1 MPFLKDNELLI
12 LEIKCLR
19 GIVCFVPFFFVLN
32 VNFSLYLHILFKRD
46 IILKIERMNKGNW
59 GKIRAF
65 FDLQTEDGFTIKGF
79 KLVEGINGLFV
90 GFPSQKGSDDE
101 YHDTVWADRDVK
113 ELVNQLAI
121 KTYGQDVMSSSP
133 NMENDGFPPPPD
145 SDEPEVSVAVPFSDD
160 DIPF

>member
-1 MPFLKDNELLI
+1 
-12 LEIKCLR
+12 
-19 GIVCFVPFFFVLN
+19 
-32 VNFSLYLHILFKRD
+32 
-46 IILKIERMNKGNW
+46 MNKGNW

-90 GFPSQKGSDDE
+90 GFPSQKGSDEE

-113 ELVNQLAI
+113 EQVNQLAI
-121 KTYGQDVMSSSP
+121 KTYGQDVMSPPP
-133 NMENDGFPPPPD
+133 NTENDGFPPPHD
-145 SDEPEVSVAVPFSDD
+145 AEATDVSVAVPFSDD

>member
-1 MPFLKDNELLI
+1 
-12 LEIKCLR
+12 
-19 GIVCFVPFFFVLN
+19 
-32 VNFSLYLHILFKRD
+32 
-46 IILKIERMNKGNW
+46 MNKGSW

-101 YHDTVWADRDVK
+101 YYDTVWADRDVK
-113 ELVNQLAI
+113 EQVNQLAE
-121 KTYGQDVMSSSP
+121 KTYGQEVMSSPQGIEDDDFPS
-133 NMENDGFPPPPD
+133 PPPPE
-145 SDEPEVSVAVPFSDD
+145 SEEASVVVPFSDE